1 MKKLLLLSLILAF
14 TASLNAQTIDKK
26 WGFGGGAGAYG
37 TLENGGIGIMPEL
50 YFSRYLSPRFDIMLK
65 GDMGIYRTPLVNTL
79 DLVNPFLNLR
89 FKLSG
94 EDKNLR
100 PYLFAGPGY
109 LWDNGTDAVNF
120 DLGLGTKYYIKPA
133 AALYLEAGYIRGI
146 ESVAKGITG
155 RENLWKVTAGVEL
168 NFGKAKDA
176 DLDGVSDNKDKCPNT
191 PAGVAVD
198 EDGCPIDTD
207 GDGVADYLDDCPT
220 IAGLT
225 SLKGCPDADGDGVAD
240 KDDKCPDTPKSVKVD
255 AFGCP
260 LDTDKDGVLDG
271 SDKCANTPAGVAV
284 DKDGC
289 PIDTDG
295 DGVAD
300 YLDDCPTIAGLT
312 SLKGCPDA
320 DGDGV
325 ADKDD
330 KCPDTPKS
338 VKVDAFGCPIDT
350 DKDGVLDGSDKC
362 ADTPAGVKVDKDG
375 CPVDTDG
382 DGTPDYLDKCPSV
395 AGSKEN
401 NGCPEEAAIET
412 VSPEMTIDPVYF
424 EYDNS
429 TIQKVEKAKIEKLVK
444 LLKSNDTYSVD
455 LTGNADSKG
464 EEEYN
469 MKLSERRIN
478 SVVKAI
484 TNSGVKASRISK
496 QKPLGET
503 KPAATNDTE
512 EGRALNR
519 RVTFEVI
526 KTK

>member
-109 LWDNGTDAVNF
+109 LWDNGTDNVNF

-198 EDGCPIDTD
+198 
-207 GDGVADYLDDCPT
+207 
-220 IAGLT
+220 
-225 SLKGCPDADGDGVAD
+225 
-240 KDDKCPDTPKSVKVD
+240 
-255 AFGCP
+255 
-260 LDTDKDGVLDG
+260 
-271 SDKCANTPAGVAV
+271 
-284 DKDGC
+284 KDGC

-312 SLKGCPDA
+312 SLKGCPDT